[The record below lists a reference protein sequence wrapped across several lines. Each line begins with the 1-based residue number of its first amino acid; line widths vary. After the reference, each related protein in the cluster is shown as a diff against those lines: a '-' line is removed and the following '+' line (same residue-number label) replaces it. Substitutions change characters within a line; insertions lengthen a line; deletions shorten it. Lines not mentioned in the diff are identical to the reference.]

1 MRILATALA
10 VMALTVLPVQ
20 AGASTP
26 NTAPEQTKPEA
37 GAVQLSESQ
46 AVSTPSAEPT
56 AADTKKP
63 TEQTATQTDAT
74 AEPKPDQSAQTIS
87 SEHDASPAAS

>member
-10 VMALTVLPVQ
+10 VMALTILPVQ
-20 AGASTP
+20 AGTSTP
-26 NTAPEQTKPEA
+26 STASEQTKPET

-46 AVSTPSAEPT
+46 AASTPSAEPT

-74 AEPKPDQSAQTIS
+74 AEPKPDQSAQANAT
-87 SEHDASPAAS
+87 EHDASPAES

>member
-10 VMALTVLPVQ
+10 VVGLTVLPVQ
-20 AGASTP
+20 AGTSTP
-26 NTAPEQTKPEA
+26 STASEQTKPEA
-37 GAVQLSESQ
+37 DAVDLSASQ
-46 AVSTPSAEPT
+46 AASTPSAEPA

-63 TEQTATQTDAT
+63 TEQTAAQTDAT

>member
-10 VMALTVLPVQ
+10 VTALTILPVH
-20 AGASTP
+20 AGTSTP
-26 NTAPEQTKPEA
+26 SAAPKQTKPE

-46 AVSTPSAEPT
+46 AASRPSAEPT

-63 TEQTATQTDAT
+63 TEQTATQTDAI

-87 SEHDASPAAS
+87 SEHDASPADS